1 MSLQTTLQAALAGI
15 AAGGAWNLRAAQNTS
30 PPYIAWQRV
39 ISTTN
44 NSLRG
49 ASDVQNT
56 RVQIDAYATSYTAAD
71 ALGAAMD
78 GGPEA
83 RRIEADFEGGIRSG
97 VNGTPTFFINGQRF
111 QPTSGFDDLF
121 DAIGAIVDG
130 KR

>member
-1 MSLQTTLQAALAGI
+1 MSLQTTLQAALSGI
-15 AAGGAWNLRAAQNTS
+15 AAGGVWNLRAAQNTN

-71 ALGAAMD
+71 ALGSA
-78 GGPEA
+78 
-83 RRIEADFEGGIRSG
+83 IEAAVVG
-97 VNGTPTFFINGQRF
+97 
-111 QPTSGFDDLF
+111 
-121 DAIGAIVDG
+121 IGAIKISEQDFFEDDTRLYRVSQDFSLWTT
-130 KR
+130 